1 MRNIAA
7 TSFAGSLLIDYS
19 VRAIG
24 TDLYSS
30 AFQNIPIGTQNSLW
44 PTVSRLFLRLNCLTE
59 AYAPLWKEI
68 TGKPWTTDTPLRVA
82 AERRQAQNEI
92 DAIVALSLGVT
103 ADELCMIY
111 RTQFP
116 VMRFRYD
123 EVDYFDKNGRKVP
136 TGIAKLHEKRGGEE
150 TLSLQERTWVH
161 PQSQV
166 VYHFEYP
173 FRILDREADLRAA
186 YAKYEPLLNT
196 TNQPE

>member
-1 MRNIAA
+1 MINGLSIGKRN
-7 TSFAGSLLIDYS
+7 
-19 VRAIG
+19 V
-24 TDLYSS
+24 
-30 AFQNIPIGTQNSLW
+30 LW
-44 PTVSRLFLRLNCLTE
+44 PNAARLYLRLNCLTE
-59 AYAPLWKEI
+59 AYAPLWEEI
-68 TGKPWTTDTPLRVA
+68 TGEPWTMDTPLRIA

-116 VMRFRYD
+116 VMRRYD
-123 EVDYFDKNGRKVP
+123 QEDYFDANGRKVP
-136 TGIAKLHEKRGGEE
+136 KEIVKLHEKRDGEE

-161 PQSQV
+161 PQSQA

-186 YAKYEPLLNT
+186 YAKYEPLLRKD
-196 TNQPE
+196 